1 MSLGVIAT
9 LTAVGVATNVISRK
23 IAGDPDMPAQIG
35 SGTSPSLSPGPEM
48 DIAPVAGS
56 EVQEFGD
63 FQFENLAKPEDGQQ
77 EMILNQ
83 LQQAGV
89 DVADLD
95 QYGLAGMAVGG
106 YLNRANGGNINL
118 GIGNLTGEDDLLKAL
133 QEAGLVSADAPEMT
147 TGVLDVD
154 FSEIEMPDPEDLM
167 EEQMFADLSPEIT
180 PPELPEMELSR
191 LEKMEQFIEGQ
202 DPMVSAAMYKG
213 LGDIGT
219 AIFQRL
225 LGGKDKPR
233 GSLVKTE
240 TLPGNAARRR
250 SKLKMNPIGGSTVTF
265 ANEGTALQKS
275 MDINEIIEML
285 AQSNTQRG
293 RDISDKDREFY
304 SQLLEGATETDV
316 ANLLAQSN
324 TQRGRSISDK
334 DLEFYRSIAQG
345 MENGGKVLQRPM
357 FMPHGGAMHGP
368 GGPKDDLIPVMASNG
383 EYMLSKAAVDAA
395 GDGSHAM
402 GIARLDAFNKAGNK
416 RYG

>member
-9 LTAVGVATNVISRK
+9 LTAVGVATNVISSK

-35 SGTSPSLSPGPEM
+35 SGTSPSLSPGPDME
-48 DIAPVAGS
+48 IAPVAGS

-63 FQFENLAKPEDGQQ
+63 FQFENLAKPDDGQQ
-77 EMILNQ
+77 ELILRQ
-83 LQQAGV
+83 LQEAGV

-106 YLNRANGGNINL
+106 YLNRANGGNL
-118 GIGNLTGEDDLLKAL
+118 GIIELLK
-133 QEAGLVSADAPEMT
+133 QEGLIPEDPPEMT
-147 TGVLDVD
+147 TGVLDVN

-233 GSLVKTE
+233 GSLVRTE

-265 ANEGTALQKS
+265 ANE
-275 MDINEIIEML
+275 
-285 AQSNTQRG
+285 
-293 RDISDKDREFY
+293 
-304 SQLLEGATETDV
+304 
-316 ANLLAQSN
+316 
-324 TQRGRSISDK
+324 
-334 DLEFYRSIAQG
+334 
-345 MENGGKVLQRPM
+345 GKVLQRPM

-402 GIARLDAFNKAGNK
+402 GIARLNEFNEMGNQ